1 MIDKA
6 TLSNRRNQL
15 LPPCH
20 SVANFFS
27 NKRVFR
33 KLFFMG
39 TGFFFGKGE
48 PYLAKSGP
56 YTIPAQ
62 VFDRKKK
69 RNLHIKYGT

>member
-1 MIDKA
+1 
-6 TLSNRRNQL
+6 
-15 LPPCH
+15 
-20 SVANFFS
+20 
-27 NKRVFR
+27 
-33 KLFFMG
+33 MG

-69 RNLHIKYGT
+69 RNLHIKYGTWFANFSAPTFLEPVINYSYDVDV